1 MARDRDL
8 GVLGAGGNGVADAA
22 AALVTVAHRRGG
34 HALGAGAGGSQ
45 RLAQA
50 AGRAPMSGRVLSSIG
65 WAAVAVFAGS
75 VIAWGAVGGLCMA
88 NDDLKFV
95 RLPERD
101 LPLPDALVHAWRT
114 QPSFRPLE
122 VLVAHASDPVTLSC
136 PAVVPIQAAGLIALL
151 AATLALVRCAL
162 PGIPAMWPVTLLLVL
177 LSPATTASVW
187 QMDSCSQTWSAAL
200 GAWSAW
206 LAWRWIGSPREA
218 RRAWP
223 ALGGLVATVLVGLTI
238 KENFYGWALG
248 LSVASVATIAGMA
261 SRDRAAARRAAWVLV
276 PVTLVPLAHLACR
289 LSWSALPGL
298 LRGGGDGSRYQAE
311 FGSNLLVNA
320 AASLAGS
327 VGIGPFHLVLDGD
340 ALVVLRALPL
350 LATGA
355 LIAVILLGM
364 GNAALDSRAAT
375 GVRWPAVLF
384 AASASLLSLA
394 ATIPMPAVSELY
406 GLGANVGCAL
416 CAAAAAA
423 ALWRAADPSPHTL
436 ARAAVTAALALALAI
451 GSLGLVSRAAHFGV
465 VWATARALNEPIVAF
480 QPTLPAM
487 RPDETGAA
495 GMVHVPTACLVG
507 VTHSQYVMPP
517 LQALDL
523 NLTEEW
529 LARRDPSRKVVFSI
543 GTAPAKPR
551 PIELVLDC
559 AALPQHG
566 HW

>member
-8 GVLGAGGNGVADAA
+8 GVLGAGGHGAADTAA
-22 AALVTVAHRRGG
+22 AHVAVAQGSGGQALSTRT
-34 HALGAGAGGSQ
+34 GASQ
-45 RLAQA
+45 RLTRVARQGA
-50 AGRAPMSGRVLSSIG
+50 MSGRILSSIG
-65 WAAVAVFAGS
+65 WAAV
-75 VIAWGAVGGLCMA
+75 VIAAGAVISWGAVGGLCMA

-101 LPLPDALVHAWRT
+101 LPLIDAVIHAWRT

-136 PAVVPIQAAGLIALL
+136 PAVVPIQAAGLLALL
-151 AATLALVRCAL
+151 AATLALARRAL
-162 PGIPAMWPVTLLLVL
+162 PGVPALWPATLLLVL

-206 LAWRWIGSPREA
+206 LAWRWLDSPAEGPRP
-218 RRAWP
+218 WP
-223 ALGGLVATVLVGLTI
+223 ALGALCATVLVGLTI

-248 LSVASVATIAGMA
+248 LSVASAAIIARTLT
-261 SRDRAAARRAAWVLV
+261 RDRGAALRAAWVLV
-276 PVTLVPLAHLACR
+276 PVTLIPLAHLACR
-289 LSWSALPGL
+289 WTWSALPGL
-298 LRGGGDGSRYQAE
+298 LGGGGDGSRYQAE

-320 AASLAGS
+320 TASLAGS

-340 ALVVLRALPL
+340 APVVLRALPV
-350 LATGA
+350 LATAA

-364 GNAALDSRAAT
+364 GTAALESRTAS

-416 CAAAAAA
+416 CAAAGAA
-423 ALWRAADPSPHTL
+423 ALWRAADPSPHAL
-436 ARAAVTAALALALAI
+436 ARASVASALALAVAI
-451 GSLGLVSRAAHFGV
+451 GTLGLVSRAVHFGV
-465 VWATARALNEPIVAF
+465 VWATARTLNDAIVAF

-487 RPDETGAA
+487 RRDETGAA

-529 LARRDPSRKVVFSI
+529 LARRDPSRTVVFSI

-551 PIELVLDC
+551 SIELVLDC